1 MAALNAHRQPARRAA
16 LRLLASGTA
25 LAVLICGCTLKPQP
39 LSQAEIGAYAADKLR
54 RVGLG
59 QPLPGPTIDLYEAF
73 ARALK
78 YNLDQR
84 VEVLQT
90 EVRAQELTLANYAM
104 LPGVVAN
111 GAYAGR
117 DNYAASSSVSVL
129 TKRLSLEP
137 SYSQD
142 RNAIVGDLSLSWNVL
157 DFGLSYVRARQAGD
171 GVLIAEEARRRV
183 VSRLVEE
190 VRVAYW
196 RTLTGERLVRG
207 LRALEG
213 RTEAAIADA
222 RRLYAERRTSPI
234 AALAF
239 ERDLLELRREVQR
252 VEADLLLARGQLT
265 GLMNL
270 PPDTPFR
277 VAEMSGTEAGLNLG
291 IPETDLI
298 RVALET
304 RSELREAAYRQRI
317 NRQETTAALL
327 ELLPGL
333 NGVIGGNADSSR
345 LLYNA
350 NWVGWGARA
359 SWNLLNVFR
368 YPERMKLVSAQDALL
383 DRRGLAVTMA
393 ILTQIYVSRTR
404 YRLALEEYATAAAF
418 RDVQRKIARQARVSA
433 MLDATGE
440 QALIQEEL
448 RTLIGEVKFELAHA
462 GVQSARANVYSSI
475 GLDTLPLATIDR
487 CDLPTLTAA
496 IRSSWLGN
504 GMIKTASTSAD
515 IRSKPGMR
523 LRR

>member
-1 MAALNAHRQPARRAA
+1 MVGLNLRRRPFRHNA
-16 LRLLASGTA
+16 LRMLWTVTA
-25 LAVLICGCTLKPQP
+25 LAIATCGCTLSPKP

-54 RVGLG
+54 RVGLD

-84 VEVLQT
+84 VEILQT

-104 LPGVVAN
+104 LPGIVAN

-117 DNYAASSSVSVL
+117 DSQAASSSISVL

-142 RNAIVGDLSLSWNVL
+142 RNSIAGDLSLSWNVL

-183 VSRLVEE
+183 VSRLIEE

-207 LRALEG
+207 LRALED
-213 RTEAAIADA
+213 RTAAAITDA
-222 RRLYAERRTSPI
+222 RRLYADRRTSPI

-265 GLMNL
+265 SLMNL
-270 PPDTPFR
+270 PPDTRFH
-277 VAEMSGTEAGLNLG
+277 VAEMTGTESGLNLG
-291 IPETDLI
+291 IPESDLV
-298 RVALET
+298 RVALES
-304 RSELREAAYRQRI
+304 RSELREVAYRQRI
-317 NRQETTAALL
+317 NQQETTAALL
-327 ELLPGL
+327 ELLPGI
-333 NGVIGGNADSSR
+333 NGVIGGNADSNR

-350 NWVGWGARA
+350 NWIGWGARA

-368 YPERMKLVSAQDALL
+368 YPERMKLVNAQDALL
-383 DRRGLAVTMA
+383 DRRGLAVTMT

-404 YRLALEEYATAAAF
+404 YRLAMDEYSTAAAF
-418 RDVQRKIARQARVSA
+418 RDVQRKIARQARIS
-433 MLDATGE
+433 MQLDATGE

-475 GLDTLPLATIDR
+475 GLDTLPLTIIDR
-487 CDLPTLTAA
+487 SDLPTLTAA

-504 GMIKTASTSAD
+504 GIMKADGAPVD
-515 IRSKPGMR
+515 IRSRPVLP
-523 LRR
+523 LRH